1 MCDQCFHN
9 LKNGSEIKMMSAKHK
24 LIRKTRFNVYAC
36 VYSAVNATVKEITV
50 NCDEDAVLTCEAG
63 MELGVTYRS
72 LLWYK
77 CNEDLPDSL
86 TGIIR
91 KKLKSNL
98 TQKFNGFNRSVEV
111 LDDGSN
117 DLKINKATVEDSG
130 KYKCSLSA
138 PLGMQ
143 NKKGYIRLKVLGC
156 PTHQTVTYLDAY
168 CIVFSMIILVA
179 LVACFLSW
187 KCLKT
192 VLDGGLSVTKE
203 QVKINMKNIQKKANL
218 PLLQNTSLNGGEA
231 QNPAGNTCQH
241 HTCLLLP

>member
-1 MCDQCFHN
+1 MVLSVF
-9 LKNGSEIKMMSAKHK
+9 LV
-24 LIRKTRFNVYAC
+24 FVYVYAC
-36 VYSAVNATVKEITV
+36 VYSAVNASVKEITV

-63 MELGVTYRS
+63 LDFGVTYRS

-77 CNEDLPDSL
+77 CGEDLLDSL
-86 TGIIR
+86 TRIIH

-98 TQKFNGFNRSVEV
+98 TQMFTGFNRSVEV
-111 LDDGSN
+111 DGSYN
-117 DLKINKATVEDSG
+117 LKINNATVEDSG

-143 NKKGYIRLKVLGC
+143 NRKGYVRLKVIGC
-156 PTHQTVTYLDAY
+156 PTHQTVTYWDAY
-168 CIVFSMIILVA
+168 CIVFSVIILVA

-192 VLDGGLSVTKE
+192 VLEGGLNVTKE
-203 QVKINMKNIQKKANL
+203 QVKINMKNIQKAA
-218 PLLQNTSLNGGEA
+218 NTSLHGGEA

-241 HTCLLLP
+241 HTCLLLH